1 MKLKVFTFV
10 IASALAL
17 TGCGGGGE
25 DWASKDP
32 SAKAVSANSFDIQ
45 TAWTWLNT
53 APNTSQPLTVTGSCQ
68 GSYVL
73 SNSSVQ
79 STVTSNATFNS
90 NRSNVNHN
98 YFNCTA
104 PFQGS
109 VNYYSF
115 LNYFVIEQGQYKNYY
130 AFDDAYAYVWRD
142 LAAFPTSAKVG
153 DTGVIGV
160 IDVMDIYQS
169 YVKVGVHEW
178 SYVIEED
185 TASSVVFNLIVKAY
199 DTSQLASV
207 TNYQD
212 GTPYR
217 TEQFRYVTGPLG
229 DTIKLRTYDRKDASG
244 FTIHAQ

>member
-10 IASALAL
+10 IGLTLVL

-45 TAWTWLNT
+45 MAWTWLNKE
-53 APNTSQPLTVTGSCQ
+53 PNTSPPLTVTGSCE

-73 SNSSVQ
+73 SNTAMHSFDSSG
-79 STVTSNATFNS
+79 VTYNY
-90 NRSNVNHN
+90 NRSNVNRN
-98 YFNCTA
+98 YVNCTSQ
-104 PFQGS
+104 PQGEVS
-109 VNYYSF
+109 YYTL
-115 LNYFVIEQGQYKNYY
+115 LNYFAFDQGQYKNNY
-130 AFDDAYAYVWRD
+130 AYDDAYAYAWQADAV
-142 LAAFPTSAKVG
+142 FPTSAKVG

-212 GTPYR
+212 GTPYK